1 MTVYEDGQVSLF
13 GPDTWSGKTCPEHSL
28 PTEEKTSG
36 RSSRK
41 RSGSSSRKPPLF
53 LCLKRDGPQADAS
66 WVTDGALLG
75 EFSTL
80 SFGEC
85 PKDGVG
91 SYLSQILEENPH
103 PKYYL
108 SAKACRGILNRA
120 ARRGK
125 DLPEALK
132 AALLMQS
139 ESGGGCDGGGKG
151 ALVQEEKSGT
161 LGCNNDQTIFCNITS
176 AGFSASMGAKA
187 GNIGYEE
194 EKSPTLSAARH
205 DATVLCLNDQGG
217 NVMGISQDIS
227 GTLRAQE
234 HGHQPLVTVFDPAQI
249 TSPVNRSRPEPGK
262 PCHTL
267 TSRMGTGGGN
277 VPIMFR
283 QQRFGS
289 YDLDNVAGTCKAMDG
304 KDGTTNLVC
313 AVDCRNGTENPET
326 NGTLQA
332 KSTGGQSLN
341 LNNVVREAMTVR
353 RLTPLECE
361 RLQGFP
367 DGWTDIGEWVDG
379 KGKKRQTTDS
389 SRYKALGNSIA
400 LPPWK
405 WVLKRLCAQYERD
418 ATMAS
423 LFDGIG
429 GFPFLW
435 EQLNGK
441 GSCLWASEIEEFPM
455 AVTRKRFG

>member
-13 GPDTWSGKTCPEHSL
+13 VQDSWSGKTCPEHSL

-66 WVTDGALLG
+66 WEPDGALLG
-75 EFSTL
+75 VYSMH
-80 SFGEC
+80 SFGES
-85 PKDGVG
+85 PRDGVE
-91 SYLSQILEENPH
+91 SYLSQILEASPH

-108 SAKACRGILNRA
+108 SAKACLGILNRA

-217 NVMGISQDIS
+217 NVMGVTENVS

-234 HGHQPLVTVFDPAQI
+234 HGHQPTVLDMSHHCDVVRDCGGI
-249 TSPVNRSRPEPGK
+249 ST
-262 PCHTL
+262 TL
-267 TSRMGTGGGN
+267 QARMGTGGNN
-277 VPIMFR
+277 VPLIFR

-289 YDLDNVAGTCKAMDG
+289 YDLDNVAGTCKARDG

-313 AVDCRNGTENPET
+313 AVDCRHGTENPDT

-367 DGWTDIGEWVDG
+367 DGWTDIGEWVDS
-379 KGKKRQTTDS
+379 KGKTRKTTDS
-389 SRYKALGNSIA
+389 ARYKALGNSIA

-429 GFPFLW
+429 GFPLIW

-455 AVTRKRFG
+455 AVTKKHFG